1 MQSIDLIN
9 ILSEINITAII
20 ALILIVIIVYKD
32 VFVNFFKRNNDTN
45 NEYNSLNNIDYSD
58 DLNNINEKL
67 DELMEKV
74 STNKDINNTEL
85 MIISHMK
92 ELKLLISDLKIK
104 LTENDNHY
112 LNIDHKLNMIE
123 NKLDRMIKII
133 TKYLEIDID

>member
-1 MQSIDLIN
+1 
-9 ILSEINITAII
+9 
-20 ALILIVIIVYKD
+20 
-32 VFVNFFKRNNDTN
+32 
-45 NEYNSLNNIDYSD
+45 
-58 DLNNINEKL
+58 
-67 DELMEKV
+67 
-74 STNKDINNTEL
+74 